1 MSRRCRAECLSGERH
16 REEIREESGEGKRGD
31 KVTAECRRRLAA
43 KEAAEARRQR
53 RVEGS
58 RQVAAKE
65 GGGERASGGEGGG
78 EH

>member
-1 MSRRCRAECLSGERH
+1 MVRDIERRS
-16 REEIREESGEGKRGD
+16 EIRDQRGEWGGQTRGQSD
-31 KVTAECRRRLAA
+31 GRECRRRLTA
-43 KEAAEARRQR
+43 KEAAEAWRQR